1 MRIMASSSPSA
12 DPEDGVPLPRS
23 HALVT
28 TSVRVNE
35 QRVARGF
42 LPTVTRSAHWLAH
55 PAFADAVGHFLDNE
69 KNSIHAYVDELREHN
84 PFKG

>member
-1 MRIMASSSPSA
+1 M
-12 DPEDGVPLPRS
+12 
-23 HALVT
+23 
-28 TSVRVNE
+28 
-35 QRVARGF
+35 ARGF
-42 LPTVTRSAHWLAH
+42 LPTVTRSTHWLAH